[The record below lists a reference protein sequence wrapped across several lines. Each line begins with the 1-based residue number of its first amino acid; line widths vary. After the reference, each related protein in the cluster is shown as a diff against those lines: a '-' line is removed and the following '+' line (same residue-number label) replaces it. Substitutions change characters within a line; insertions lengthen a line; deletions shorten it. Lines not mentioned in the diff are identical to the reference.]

1 MNEKE
6 FKLKLNAFLAL
17 LKAVGLELETFMPY
31 LNDENDWFQYGY
43 LRKALENFI
52 EDTEN
57 NPEAYYIIPEG
68 EG

>member
-31 LNDENDWFQYGY
+31 LNDENDWRQYAD

-57 NPEAYYIIPEG
+57 NPKAYYIIPEG
-68 EG
+68 EN